1 MDVDKIRRT
10 AVTITSSLIF
20 DQNMD
25 LVNVFG
31 LLATVC
37 TIAMM
42 LAGLPLCTQMMKEGT
57 QNVQLFPFVA
67 FFVNC
72 MLWSE
77 YGLLKLDMAVII
89 VNMTGC
95 ILEGLYI
102 LVYFRCTKNKMLVL
116 HQVFGAFCIIF
127 PSLVYAKF
135 VASNLRKALSVLGMI
150 CIAASVVNFGSPL
163 AAIKRV
169 MQTKSTESMSL
180 LWCLIAAVTAFQWTI
195 YGYLRDDNN
204 IIIPNAIGFGLGV
217 FQLALIYRY
226 KPKVVLPT
234 KSSDVTM

>member
-1 MDVDKIRRT
+1 MDVDKIR
-10 AVTITSSLIF
+10 VF

-31 LLATVC
+31 LLATIC
-37 TIAMM
+37 TIGMM
-42 LAGLPLCTQMMKEGT
+42 LAGLPLCTQMLKEGT
-57 QNVQLFPFVA
+57 QNVQLLPFVT

-77 YGLLKLDMAVII
+77 YGLLKSDFALIV

-102 LVYFRCTKNKMLVL
+102 FVYFRCTKNKMLVL
-116 HQVFGAFCIIF
+116 QQLFGAFCVIF

-135 VASNLRKALSVLGMI
+135 VASNLRNALSVLGKI
-150 CIAASVVNFGSPL
+150 CICACIVNFGSPL

-169 MQTKSTESMSL
+169 MQTKSSESMSL
-180 LWCLIAAVTAFQWTI
+180 IWCLMATVTAFQWTI
-195 YGYLRDDNN
+195 YGYLQDDQN
-204 IIIPNAIGFGLGV
+204 ITMPNVTGTVLGV
-217 FQLALIYRY
+217 IQLALIYRY
-226 KPKVVLPT
+226 RPKTVPRGVELP
-234 KSSDVTM
+234 M